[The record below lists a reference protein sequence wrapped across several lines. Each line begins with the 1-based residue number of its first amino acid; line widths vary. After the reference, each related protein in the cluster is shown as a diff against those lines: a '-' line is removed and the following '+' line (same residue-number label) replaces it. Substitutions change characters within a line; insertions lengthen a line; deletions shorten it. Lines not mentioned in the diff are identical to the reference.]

1 MDHPLPIGSH
11 RCPAAK
17 SDVRDCLSLALEG
30 FASLGG
36 LGEEP
41 LCSLSLIPARVS
53 ALLMGITAGSSPT
66 DVPVWHRT
74 RLRPQLY
81 GYQAGR
87 AGEVGRRSIGVRHC
101 LLQVVVMRTLALAIL
116 LAFPWGAAKP
126 GVAQQ
131 TVPQS
136 STETLTITL
145 SNFAFDP
152 EHIRLKVNTPIRLRL
167 VNESGGGHS
176 FSAPTFF
183 AASSLEPGSSVPTG
197 GKVEVGSHQTADII
211 LAPRV
216 PGQYRVECTHF
227 LHTLFGM
234 H

>member
-1 MDHPLPIGSH
+1 VNFRRQDRAEQRYRWH
-11 RCPAAK
+11 RIRRPY
-17 SDVRDCLSLALEG
+17 LSI
-30 FASLGG
+30 
-36 LGEEP
+36 
-41 LCSLSLIPARVS
+41 IPAGVS
-53 ALLMGITAGSSPT
+53 ALLMGITAGSSPA
-66 DVPVWHRT
+66 DVPAWHRT
-74 RLRPQLY
+74 RLWPQLH
-81 GYQAGR
+81 GYHAGR
-87 AGEVGRRSIGVRHC
+87 AGKVGRRSVGVRRC
-101 LLQVVVMRTLALAIL
+101 LLQVVVMRTLAVTML
-116 LAFPWGAAKP
+116 LARAWIAAKP

-136 STETLTITL
+136 STGTLTISL

-197 GKVEVGSHQTADII
+197 GKVEVGSHQTVDII

-216 PGQYRVECTHF
+216 PGQYRVECPHF

-234 H
+234 HGTIEVTR

>member
-1 MDHPLPIGSH
+1 
-11 RCPAAK
+11 
-17 SDVRDCLSLALEG
+17 
-30 FASLGG
+30 
-36 LGEEP
+36 
-41 LCSLSLIPARVS
+41 
-53 ALLMGITAGSSPT
+53 
-66 DVPVWHRT
+66 
-74 RLRPQLY
+74 
-81 GYQAGR
+81 
-87 AGEVGRRSIGVRHC
+87 
-101 LLQVVVMRTLALAIL
+101 MRTLAVAML
-116 LAFPWGAAKP
+116 LALAWIAAKP

-136 STETLTITL
+136 STGTLTISL

-152 EHIRLKVNTPIRLRL
+152 EHIRLKVNTPIQLRL

-176 FSAPTFF
+176 FSAPTLF

-197 GKVEVGSHQTADII
+197 GKVEVGSHQTVDIV

-234 H
+234 HGTIEVTP

>member
-1 MDHPLPIGSH
+1 
-11 RCPAAK
+11 
-17 SDVRDCLSLALEG
+17 
-30 FASLGG
+30 
-36 LGEEP
+36 
-41 LCSLSLIPARVS
+41 
-53 ALLMGITAGSSPT
+53 
-66 DVPVWHRT
+66 
-74 RLRPQLY
+74 
-81 GYQAGR
+81 
-87 AGEVGRRSIGVRHC
+87 
-101 LLQVVVMRTLALAIL
+101 MRTLAVAML
-116 LAFPWGAAKP
+116 LALAWIAAKP

-131 TVPQS
+131 SVAQS
-136 STETLTITL
+136 ATGTLTISL

-197 GKVEVGSHQTADII
+197 GKVEVGSHQTVDII

-234 H
+234 RWYHRGNSVALRMRRRGSGYAATWHKFASVTACKARREIGADQRQFGGFGNSVPISGYETSDPRCTRVSYGSGDRFGYEPLAVGSDALLQPWLCAAPR